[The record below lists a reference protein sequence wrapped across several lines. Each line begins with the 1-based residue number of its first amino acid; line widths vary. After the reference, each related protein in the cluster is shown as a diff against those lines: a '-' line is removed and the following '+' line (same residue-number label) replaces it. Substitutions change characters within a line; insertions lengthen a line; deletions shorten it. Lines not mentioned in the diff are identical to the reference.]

1 MKSFFETE
9 TLSKSQSSKNVSE
22 IENFLCAIATLSLI
36 NNQMNLCKKN
46 LSETDLYDAMKNMQN
61 NKSSE
66 NINSGIEFNKKHNK

>member
-66 NINSGIEFNKKHNK
+66 NINLGIEFNKKHNK

>member
-66 NINSGIEFNKKHNK
+66 NINSGIEFNKKQNK

>member
-1 MKSFFETE
+1 MKSFFETK

-66 NINSGIEFNKKHNK
+66 NINSGIEFNKKQNK